1 MSKNTQRRHSA
12 SRGGGLSP
20 APSACAASSCA
31 LRPIQSLSHQSSSWM
46 AMAVHT
52 PASPK
57 AAAIG
62 MQPVV
67 SRPVD
72 LVLGFLKHQFATPK
86 DHRNWLYTP
95 LRLHS
100 PSLPPAQPGR
110 ALCVQQEFKSS
121 PPGSPLSLKEGSKLA
136 PVLAP
141 FLTWALGLGV
151 TAMGP
156 TGPMG
161 QCHPMGMQDSPMER

>member
-1 MSKNTQRRHSA
+1 
-12 SRGGGLSP
+12 
-20 APSACAASSCA
+20 
-31 LRPIQSLSHQSSSWM
+31 M
-46 AMAVHT
+46 AMAVRT

-67 SRPVD
+67 SQPVD

-110 ALCVQQEFKSS
+110 ALCVKQEFESS
-121 PPGSPLSLKEGSKLA
+121 PPGSPLSLKAGSCA
-136 PVLAP
+136 CSISHRGSGAGGHSNGTHWSRGSVPPHGDAG
-141 FLTWALGLGV
+141 LTHGEV
-151 TAMGP
+151 
-156 TGPMG
+156 
-161 QCHPMGMQDSPMER
+161 R